1 MHFSKSHFINE
12 IKKTNDSIDESVH
25 IINEAKGLYHTD
37 KKDAEVLNNIDTIAD
52 FSVGVNVLTKQLLPN
67 LKRLDSKTMKSF
79 EKILGKFQEDLED
92 LMEKTT

>member
-12 IKKTNDSIDESVH
+12 IKKTKDSVDESVH
-25 IINEAKGLYHTD
+25 IINEAKSD
-37 KKDAEVLNNIDTIAD
+37 NEVLNNIDTIAD
-52 FSVGVNVLTKQLLPN
+52 FSVGINVLTKQLLPN
-67 LKRLDSKTMKSF
+67 LKNLDPKTKKSF